1 MTIEAV
7 IFDLDGT
14 LIDSLPG
21 IQACLAQSLE
31 QVLPGSVLPPVRE
44 HIGPGVV
51 AMCHMLLPDDAAE
64 DVDEVVRLFREA
76 YDAGGWRLVQA
87 YPGVPE
93 VLQGLAAAGRSLYVV
108 TNKPELPTR
117 LILEE
122 LGLLD
127 LFRQVVARDSV
138 PTPYVSKADALA
150 DLMTGFAIDPS
161 SAVFVGDSVDDS
173 DASRACG
180 VPFVAAS
187 WGYGDGAASGT
198 AIATIGDITELPDV
212 VARAEG
218 VA

>member
-1 MTIEAV
+1 VSIGAV

-31 QVLPGSVLPPVRE
+31 QVLPGTVVPPVRDY
-44 HIGPGVV
+44 IGPGVV
-51 AMCHMLLPDDAAE
+51 DMCRMLLPDATAE
-64 DVDEVVRLFREA
+64 DVDEVVRRFRDA

-93 VLQGLAAAGRSLYVV
+93 VLKALSAAGRTLYVV

-122 LGLLD
+122 LGLLG
-127 LFRQVVARDSV
+127 LFKQVVARDSA
-138 PTPYVSKADALA
+138 PKPYASKSDALA
-150 DLMTGFAIDPS
+150 GLMTGFAIDPS
-161 SAVFVGDSVDDS
+161 AALFVGDSVDDAV
-173 DASRACG
+173 ASRSCG

>member
-1 MTIEAV
+1 VTIEAV

-21 IQACLAQSLE
+21 IQACLAQSLKR
-31 QVLPGSVLPPVRE
+31 VIPGAVLPPVRDA
-44 HIGPGVV
+44 IGPGVDR
-51 AMCHMLLPDDAAE
+51 MCALLLPDASAKDLDA
-64 DVDEVVRLFREA
+64 VVRGFRAA

-127 LFRQVVARDSV
+127 LFRQVVARDSI

-173 DASRACG
+173 DASRACR
-180 VPFVAAS
+180 VPFVAAAY
-187 WGYGDGAASGT
+187 GYGDGVSGGT
-198 AIATIGDITELPDV
+198 AIATIGAITELPGV
-212 VARAEG
+212 VACMEV